1 MKYDKVEKQ
10 SVAVQ
15 NDSIE
20 YALADGEEIL
30 WQGKPKKSAYI
41 INKVFTLFPIVLL
54 WIAFDVTFII
64 MAFRF
69 VLPLPFKIGICVF
82 MAFHLIPF

>member
-20 YALADGEEIL
+20 CALADGEEIL

-41 INKVFTLFPIVLL
+41 IGVYNKQSFR
-54 WIAFDVTFII
+54 AFSDSTI
-64 MAFRF
+64 MDCFRRYVYNNGF
-69 VLPLPFKIGICVF
+69 
-82 MAFHLIPF
+82 